1 VSYTLN
7 QGAAEEKLV
16 GQSALSIKA
25 MTFPADDRLRRIR
38 ISALILCEAN
48 EGGAWTFTNLDNKGR
63 AMWQAVSGKGRC
75 NVDPSSKNIV
85 RG

>member
-1 VSYTLN
+1 MLYATG
-7 QGAAEEKLV
+7 QGATEEKLL
-16 GQSALSIKA
+16 GNTAADIKA
-25 MTFPADDRLRRIR
+25 MTLPTDDYHRRVR

-48 EGGAWTFTNLDNKGR
+48 EGIAWSYVSMDGKGR
-63 AMWQAVSGKGRC
+63 TMWQAVAGKGRC